1 MTPRNTTFLSMA
13 LVLGFAASAV
23 AQSPMVKVK
32 ETHKGYFK
40 MAKVTAADAQ
50 KTAQAQF
57 PNGTVKSGEIEKE
70 GGKLIYS
77 FDIQQPAVTGIEEVN
92 IDAMTGTVIK
102 TEHESPAMEKTEKA
116 KPKPKTPVKKPPAA

>member
-92 IDAMTGTVIK
+92 IDAMTGTVK

-116 KPKPKTPVKKPPAA
+116 KPKPPVKKPPAA